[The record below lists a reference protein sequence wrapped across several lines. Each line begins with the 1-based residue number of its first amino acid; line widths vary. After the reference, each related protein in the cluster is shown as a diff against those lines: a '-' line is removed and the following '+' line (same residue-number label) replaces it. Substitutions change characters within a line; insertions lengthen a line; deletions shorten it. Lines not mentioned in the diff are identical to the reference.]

1 MNEFYL
7 RELKE
12 EEKVGTD
19 NIYKRATAISI
30 LKNEKKKMLEQ
41 QLKRR
46 YYELLF
52 KCMNFIYN

>member
-19 NIYKRATAISI
+19 NIYERATAISR
-30 LKNEKKKMLEQ
+30 LKNEKKNVRTTVKEEIL
-41 QLKRR
+41 RTPV
-46 YYELLF
+46 
-52 KCMNFIYN
+52 